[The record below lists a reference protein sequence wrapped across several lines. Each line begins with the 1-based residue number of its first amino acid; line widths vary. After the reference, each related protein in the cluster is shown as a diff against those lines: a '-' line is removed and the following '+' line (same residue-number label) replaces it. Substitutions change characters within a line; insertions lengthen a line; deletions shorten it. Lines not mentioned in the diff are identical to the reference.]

1 MQAVSQGFDDKRPN
15 AEGSS
20 TVFDNP
26 VLRTM
31 NASAWKIFLTL
42 SQLTRV
48 AVHTKLS
55 FCSECIRS

>member
-26 VLRTM
+26 VPRAM
-31 NASAWKIFLTL
+31 NASAWKVFLAL
-42 SQLTRV
+42 SQLTGV
-48 AVHTKLS
+48 ATHTKLS
-55 FCSECIRS
+55 FCIECLCG

>member
-1 MQAVSQGFDDKRPN
+1 MQTVSQGFDDKRPN

-26 VLRTM
+26 VLRAV
-31 NASAWKIFLTL
+31 NAPTWKIFLTL

-55 FCSECIRS
+55 F